1 MDKRSVYLD
10 HQTTTP
16 VLEEALQAMIPYFR
30 EAYGSPSSLHRYGL
44 QVREGL
50 SEARKQI
57 AAMINAESEE
67 DLIFTSG
74 GTESANLAI
83 KGFADANMRTKGNH
97 IVVSAIEHPSVMN
110 SVEYLT
116 KHGFEVTQVPVDDI
130 GRIHPEDVRAAITPK
145 TALVAIHLVNHDI
158 GTIQPVK
165 EIAKI
170 TAEKGIALYADALA
184 AAGWMPIDVRDLGVQ
199 LLSFSPH
206 RFYGPK
212 GIGVLY
218 RSRKARVTSH
228 IHGGVQEGGRR
239 AGTENVPA
247 IIGAGVAAEVAV
259 RDMEKNVAHVAM
271 LQKRLYDGLWKHV
284 DFIKLNGPVPG
295 PLRICNTLNLST
307 EFIEGEG
314 QLLLLDHQGIAVAS
328 GSSCVSK
335 SLKVSH
341 VLSAIKLDHALA
353 QGNIIMSLGKD
364 NTVED
369 VDYVVET
376 FSKIVH
382 KLRNMS
388 PMWKEFEEGVIDSVI
403 NPTGR
408 GKSFTQHAA
417 DISGKPAHEAEKAS
431 PLSAE
436 RTEELVREAISEAKA
451 TGDSTPDA
459 VLKRASI
466 KAGGRVDSPTLVEV
480 IKRLLG

>member
-1 MDKRSVYLD
+1 MDKRFVYLD

-16 VLEEALQAMIPYFR
+16 VLEEVLQAMLPYFR

-50 SEARKQI
+50 KEARQQI
-57 AAMINAESEE
+57 ARMINAESDE

-74 GTESANLAI
+74 GTEASNLAI
-83 KGFADANMRTKGNH
+83 KGFADANHRKGNH
-97 IVVSAIEHPSVMN
+97 LVISAIEHPSVMN

-116 KHGFEVTQVPVDDI
+116 KHGFEVTQVPVDAI
-130 GRIHPEDVRAAITPK
+130 GLINPEDVRAAITDK
-145 TALVAIHLVNHDI
+145 TILVCVHLVNHDI

-184 AAGWMPIDVRDLGVQ
+184 AAGWIPIDVQDLGVQ

-206 RFYGPK
+206 HFYGPK

-218 RSRKARVTSH
+218 RNRKARVTSH

-259 RDMEKNVAHVAM
+259 REMAQRVSHVSM
-271 LQKRLYDGLWKHV
+271 LQKRLYDGLWKH
-284 DFIKLNGPVPG
+284 IEYLKLNGPVPG

-314 QLLLLDHQGIAVAS
+314 QLLLLDYQGIAVAS

-364 NTVED
+364 NTIED
-369 VDYVVET
+369 VDYVLET
-376 FSKIVH
+376 FPKIVD

-403 NPTGR
+403 SPTGH

-417 DISGKPAHEAEKAS
+417 DISGKPAHEHSQELPATKV
-431 PLSAE
+431 
-436 RTEELVREAISEAKA
+436 EEDRK
-451 TGDSTPDA
+451 STR
-459 VLKRASI
+459 LNSI
-466 KAGGRVDSPTLVEV
+466 TP
-480 IKRLLG
+480 

>member
-16 VLEEALQAMIPYFR
+16 VLEEALQSMLPYFR

-50 SEARKQI
+50 KEARQRL
-57 AAMINAESEE
+57 AALINAESEE

-74 GTESANLAI
+74 GTEAANLAI
-83 KGFADANMRTKGNH
+83 KGFADANRRKGNH
-97 IVVSAIEHPSVMN
+97 FVISSIEHPSVMN
-110 SVEYLT
+110 SIEYLV
-116 KHGFEVTQVPVDDI
+116 KNGFEVTAVPVDAV
-130 GRIHPEDVRAAITPK
+130 GRINPEDIRNAITEK
-145 TALVAIHLVNHDI
+145 TILVAVHLVNHDI

-165 EIAKI
+165 EIGKI
-170 TAEKGIALYADALA
+170 TAEKGVALYADATA
-184 AAGWMPIDVRDLGVQ
+184 AAGWLPIDVRDLGVQ
-199 LLSFSPH
+199 LLTFSPH

-212 GIGVLY
+212 GVGVLY
-218 RSRKARVTSH
+218 RHRRARVTSL
-228 IHGGVQEGGRR
+228 IHGGVQENGRR

-247 IIGAGVAAEVAV
+247 IIGAGVAAEVAL
-259 RDMEKNVAHVAM
+259 RDSAQWISHVAL
-271 LQKRLYDGLWKHV
+271 LQRRLYDGLWKNV
-284 DFIKLNGPVPG
+284 EFIKLNGPEPG
-295 PLRICNTLNLST
+295 PLRICNQLNLST

-369 VDYVVET
+369 VDYVLET
-376 FSKIVH
+376 FPRIVN

-403 NPTGR
+403 SPTGH

-417 DISGKPAHEAEKAS
+417 DISGKPAH
-431 PLSAE
+431 
-436 RTEELVREAISEAKA
+436 
-451 TGDSTPDA
+451 
-459 VLKRASI
+459 
-466 KAGGRVDSPTLVEV
+466 
-480 IKRLLG
+480 

>member
-1 MDKRSVYLD
+1 MDKRFVYLD
-10 HQTTTP
+10 HQATTP
-16 VLEEALQAMIPYFR
+16 VLEEALQAMLPYFR

-50 SEARKQI
+50 KEARQQL
-57 AAMINAESEE
+57 AALINAESEE
-67 DLIFTSG
+67 DLILTSN
-74 GTESANLAI
+74 GTEAANLAI
-83 KGFADANMRTKGNH
+83 KGFAEANHRKGNH
-97 IVVSAIEHPSVMN
+97 FVVSATEHPSVLN
-110 SVEYLT
+110 SIEFLM
-116 KHGFEVTQVPVDDI
+116 KHGFEVTQVPVDGVGLID
-130 GRIHPEDVRAAITPK
+130 PVAVRAAITDK
-145 TALVAIHLVNHDI
+145 TVLVAVHLVNHDI
-158 GTIQPVK
+158 GTIQPIK
-165 EIAKI
+165 EIGKI
-170 TAEKGIALYADALA
+170 TAEKGIAFFVDAVA
-184 AAGWMPIDVRDLGVQ
+184 AAGWLPIDVRDLGAQ

-212 GIGVLY
+212 GVGVLY

-247 IIGAGVAAEVAV
+247 IIGAGVAAEIAV
-259 RDMEKNVAHVAM
+259 RDMSTRVEHVAA
-271 LQKRLYDGLWKHV
+271 LQKRLYDGLWKNI
-284 DFIKLNGPVPG
+284 DYIKLNGPVPG
-295 PLRICNTLNLST
+295 PLRICNQLNLST

-341 VLSAIKLDHALA
+341 VLSAIHLDHALA

-369 VDYVVET
+369 VDYVIAT
-376 FSKIVH
+376 FPNIVR
-382 KLRNMS
+382 KLRDMS

-403 NPTGR
+403 SPTGH

-417 DISGKPAHEAEKAS
+417 DISGKPAH
-431 PLSAE
+431 
-436 RTEELVREAISEAKA
+436 
-451 TGDSTPDA
+451 
-459 VLKRASI
+459 
-466 KAGGRVDSPTLVEV
+466 
-480 IKRLLG
+480 

>member
-10 HQTTTP
+10 HQTTTAT
-16 VLEEALQAMIPYFR
+16 LKEAVEAMIPYYTEVF
-30 EAYGSPSSLHRYGL
+30 GSPSSLHRYGL
-44 QVREGL
+44 QVREAL
-50 SEARKQI
+50 KEARQKI
-57 AAMINAESEE
+57 ARMINAESEE

-74 GTESANLAI
+74 GTESSNLAI
-83 KGFADANMRTKGNH
+83 KGFADANHRKGNH
-97 IVVSAIEHPSVMN
+97 IIISAIEHPSVMN

-116 KHGFEVTQVPVDDI
+116 KHGFEVTQVPVDTI
-130 GRIHPEDVRAAITPK
+130 GRINPEEVRAAITDK
-145 TALVAIHLVNHDI
+145 TILVAVHLVNHDI

-170 TAEKGIALYADALA
+170 TAAKGIALYADALA
-184 AAGWMPIDVRDLGVQ
+184 AAGWMPIDVQDLGVQ

-218 RSRKARVTSH
+218 RNRKARVTSH

-247 IIGAGVAAEVAV
+247 IIGAGVAADFAV
-259 RDMEKNVAHVAM
+259 REMAQRVEHVAM
-271 LQKRLYDGLWKHV
+271 LQKRLYDGMWGKV
-284 DFIKLNGPVPG
+284 KYIKLNGPVPG
-295 PLRICNTLNLST
+295 PLRICNTLNIST

-314 QLLLLDHQGIAVAS
+314 QLLLLDYQGIAVAS

-369 VDYVVET
+369 VDYVIET
-376 FSKIVH
+376 FPKIVD

-403 NPTGR
+403 APTGR
-408 GKSFTQHAA
+408 GKSFTEHAA
-417 DISGKPAHEAEKAS
+417 AVSGKPAH
-431 PLSAE
+431 
-436 RTEELVREAISEAKA
+436 
-451 TGDSTPDA
+451 
-459 VLKRASI
+459 
-466 KAGGRVDSPTLVEV
+466 
-480 IKRLLG
+480 

>member
-1 MDKRSVYLD
+1 MDKRFVYLD
-10 HQTTTP
+10 HQATTP
-16 VLEEALQAMIPYFR
+16 VLEEALQAMLPYFR

-50 SEARKQI
+50 KDAREQI
-57 AAMINAESEE
+57 ARMINAESGE

-74 GTESANLAI
+74 GTEAANLAI
-83 KGFADANMRTKGNH
+83 KGFAEANHRKGNH
-97 IVVSAIEHPSVMN
+97 FVVSATEHPSVLQSIEFM
-110 SVEYLT
+110 T
-116 KHGFEVTQVPVDDI
+116 KHGFEVTQVPVDTI
-130 GRIHPEDVRAAITPK
+130 GCINPEDVRAAITDK
-145 TALVAIHLVNHDI
+145 TILVAVHLVNHDI
-158 GTIQPVK
+158 GTIQPIR

-184 AAGWMPIDVRDLGVQ
+184 AAGWFPIDVQDLGVQ

-218 RSRKARVTSH
+218 RNRKARITSH
-228 IHGGVQEGGRR
+228 IHGGVQENGRR

-247 IIGAGVAAEVAV
+247 IIGAGVAAEFAA
-259 RDMEKNVAHVAM
+259 RDLAKRVEHVAA
-271 LQKRLYDGLWKHV
+271 LQKRLYEGLWKHV
-284 DFIKLNGPVPG
+284 DYIKLNGPEPG
-295 PLRICNTLNLST
+295 PLRICNQLNLST

-314 QLLLLDHQGIAVAS
+314 QLLLLDYQGIAVAS

-369 VDYVVET
+369 VDYVLET
-376 FSKIVH
+376 FPKIVH

-403 NPTGR
+403 KPTGR
-408 GKSFTQHAA
+408 GKSFTEHAA
-417 DISGKPAHEAEKAS
+417 AVSGKAAH
-431 PLSAE
+431 
-436 RTEELVREAISEAKA
+436 
-451 TGDSTPDA
+451 
-459 VLKRASI
+459 
-466 KAGGRVDSPTLVEV
+466 
-480 IKRLLG
+480 

>member
-16 VLEEALQAMIPYFR
+16 VLEEALQAMLPYFR
-30 EAYGSPSSLHRYGL
+30 EVYGSPSSLHRFGL
-44 QVREGL
+44 EVRDGL
-50 SEARKQI
+50 KEARQQI
-57 AAMINAESEE
+57 ARMINAESEE

-116 KHGFEVTQVPVDDI
+116 KHGFEVTQVPVNTI
-130 GRIHPEDVRAAITPK
+130 GQINPADVRAAITDK
-145 TALVAIHLVNHDI
+145 TILVAVHLVNHDI

-170 TAEKGIALYADALA
+170 TAEKGVVLYVDALA

-218 RSRKARVTSH
+218 RHRKARVTSH

-259 RDMEKNVAHVAM
+259 KEMAQRVGHVAM
-271 LQKRLYDGLWKHV
+271 LQKRLYDGLWKTIK
-284 DFIKLNGPVPG
+284 FIKLNGPEPG

-314 QLLLLDHQGIAVAS
+314 QLLLLDYQGIAVAS

-341 VLSAIKLDHALA
+341 VLSAIQLDHALA

-369 VDYVVET
+369 VDYVLET
-376 FSKIVH
+376 FPKIVD

-403 NPTGR
+403 APTGR
-408 GKSFTQHAA
+408 GKSFTEHAA
-417 DISGKPAHEAEKAS
+417 DISGKPAH
-431 PLSAE
+431 
-436 RTEELVREAISEAKA
+436 
-451 TGDSTPDA
+451 
-459 VLKRASI
+459 
-466 KAGGRVDSPTLVEV
+466 
-480 IKRLLG
+480 

>member
-16 VLEEALQAMIPYFR
+16 VLEEALQAMLPYFR
-30 EAYGSPSSLHRYGL
+30 EVYGSPSSLHRYGL

-50 SEARKQI
+50 KEARQQI
-57 AAMINAESEE
+57 ARMINAESDE

-83 KGFADANMRTKGNH
+83 KGFADANVRTKGNH
-97 IVVSAIEHPSVMN
+97 IVISAIEHPSVMN

-116 KHGFEVTQVPVDDI
+116 KHGFEVTQVQVDTI
-130 GRIHPEDVRAAITPK
+130 GRINPEDIRAAITPK
-145 TALVAIHLVNHDI
+145 TALVAVHLVNHDI

-184 AAGWMPIDVRDLGVQ
+184 AAGWMPVDVQDLGVQ

-218 RSRKARVTSH
+218 RNRKARVTSH

-247 IIGAGVAAEVAV
+247 IIGAGVAADFAV
-259 RDMEKNVAHVAM
+259 REMTQRIEHVAM
-271 LQKRLYDGLWKHV
+271 LQRRLYDGLWKHI
-284 DFIKLNGPVPG
+284 DYLKLNGPVPG

-314 QLLLLDHQGIAVAS
+314 QLLLLDYQGIAVAS

-364 NTVED
+364 NTIED
-369 VDYVVET
+369 VDYVIET
-376 FSKIVH
+376 FPKIVD

-403 NPTGR
+403 KPTGR

-417 DISGKPAHEAEKAS
+417 DISGKPAH
-431 PLSAE
+431 
-436 RTEELVREAISEAKA
+436 
-451 TGDSTPDA
+451 
-459 VLKRASI
+459 
-466 KAGGRVDSPTLVEV
+466 
-480 IKRLLG
+480 

>member
-1 MDKRSVYLD
+1 MDKRFVYLD

-16 VLEEALQAMIPYFR
+16 TLPEAVQAMIPYFT
-30 EAYGSPSSLHRYGL
+30 EAFGSPSSLHRYGL
-44 QVREGL
+44 QVRDAL
-50 SEARKQI
+50 KEARQQL
-57 AAMINAESEE
+57 ARLINAESEE
-67 DLIFTSG
+67 DLILTSG
-74 GTESANLAI
+74 GTEASNLAI
-83 KGFADANMRTKGNH
+83 KGFADANHRKGNH

-110 SVEYLT
+110 SLEYLT
-116 KHGFEVTQVPVDDI
+116 KHGFEITQVPVDDI
-130 GRIHPEDVRAAITPK
+130 GRINPEDVRAAITDK
-145 TALVAIHLVNHDI
+145 TVLVAVHLVNHDI

-165 EIAKI
+165 EIAKVA
-170 TAEKGIALYADALA
+170 AEKNIAVYVDALA

-212 GIGVLY
+212 GVGVLY
-218 RSRKARVTSH
+218 RNRKARVTSH

-247 IIGAGVAAEVAV
+247 IVGAGVAAEIAM
-259 RDMEKNVAHVAM
+259 RDMKQRVEHVAQ
-271 LQKRLYDGLWKHV
+271 LQERLYAGLWKRIPY
-284 DFIKLNGPVPG
+284 IKLNGPKPG

-314 QLLLLDHQGIAVAS
+314 QLLLLDNMGIAVAS

-341 VLSAIKLDHALA
+341 VLSAIHLDHALA

-364 NTVED
+364 NTAED
-369 VDYVVET
+369 VDYVVDT
-376 FSKIVH
+376 FAKIVDR
-382 KLRNMS
+382 LRNMS

-403 NPTGR
+403 SPTGR

-417 DISGKPAHEAEKAS
+417 DLSGKPAHERSQELPPAKVEA
-431 PLSAE
+431 
-436 RTEELVREAISEAKA
+436 LVREAIKEIGASSVK
-451 TGDSTPDA
+451 DVDA
-459 VLKRASI
+459 VI
-466 KAGGRVDSPTLVEV
+466 KQVRDKGAGFIDSKGLEEIVR
-480 IKRLLG
+480 KLLG

>member
-16 VLEEALQAMIPYFR
+16 LLEEALQAMIPYFR
-30 EAYGSPSSLHRYGL
+30 EAYGSPSSLHRFGL

-50 SEARKQI
+50 KESRQQI
-57 AAMINAESEE
+57 ARMINAESEE

-83 KGFADANMRTKGNH
+83 KGFADANHRKGNH
-97 IVVSAIEHPSVMN
+97 IVTSAIEHPSVMN
-110 SVEYLT
+110 SLEYLT
-116 KHGFEVTQVPVDDI
+116 KHGFEVTQVPVNTI
-130 GRIHPEDVRAAITPK
+130 GQINPADVRAAITDK
-145 TALVAIHLVNHDI
+145 TILVAVHLVNHDI

-165 EIAKI
+165 EIAKV
-170 TAEKGIALYADALA
+170 TAGKGIALYCDALA
-184 AAGWMPIDVRDLGVQ
+184 AAGWMPIDVQDLGVQ

-218 RSRKARVTSH
+218 RNRKARVTSH

-259 RDMEKNVAHVAM
+259 KEMAQRVGHVAM
-271 LQKRLYDGLWKHV
+271 LQKRLYDGLWKTIK
-284 DFIKLNGPVPG
+284 FIKLNGPEPG

-314 QLLLLDHQGIAVAS
+314 QLLLLDYQGIAVAS

-341 VLSAIKLDHALA
+341 VLSAIQLDHALA

-369 VDYVVET
+369 VDYVVDS
-376 FSKIVH
+376 FGKIVER
-382 KLRNMS
+382 LRGMS

-403 NPTGR
+403 SPTGK

-417 DISGKPAHEAEKAS
+417 DISGKPAH
-431 PLSAE
+431 
-436 RTEELVREAISEAKA
+436 
-451 TGDSTPDA
+451 
-459 VLKRASI
+459 
-466 KAGGRVDSPTLVEV
+466 
-480 IKRLLG
+480 

>member
-16 VLEEALQAMIPYFR
+16 VLEEAFQAMVPYFR

-44 QVREGL
+44 QVREAL
-50 SEARKQI
+50 REAREQL
-57 AAMINAESEE
+57 ARLINAQDED
-67 DLIFTSG
+67 DLIITSG
-74 GTESANLAI
+74 GTEASNLAI
-83 KGFADANMRTKGNH
+83 KGFADANLRQKGNH
-97 IVVSAIEHPSVMN
+97 IVVSAIEHPAVMN

-116 KHGFEVTQVPVDDI
+116 KHGFEVTQVPVDTV
-130 GRIHPEDVRAAITPK
+130 GRLNPEDVRAAITPK
-145 TALVAIHLVNHDI
+145 TALVAVHLVNHDI

-165 EIAKI
+165 EIAQVAK
-170 TAEKGIALYADALA
+170 EKGIAVYVDALA
-184 AAGWMPIDVRDLGVQ
+184 AAGWMPIDVQDLGVH

-212 GIGVLY
+212 GVGVLY
-218 RSRKARVTSH
+218 RKRGARVTSH

-239 AGTENVPA
+239 AGTENVPG
-247 IIGAGVAAEVAV
+247 IVGAGVAAEYAV
-259 RDMEKNVAHVAM
+259 KDMAQRVEHVAM

-284 DFIKLNGPVPG
+284 QYIKLNGPEPG

-364 NTVED
+364 NTIED

-376 FSKIVH
+376 FTRIVDR
-382 KLRNMS
+382 LRTMS

-403 NPTGR
+403 APTGR
-408 GKSFTQHAA
+408 GKSFTEHAA
-417 DISGKPAHEAEKAS
+417 ALSGKPAH
-431 PLSAE
+431 
-436 RTEELVREAISEAKA
+436 
-451 TGDSTPDA
+451 
-459 VLKRASI
+459 
-466 KAGGRVDSPTLVEV
+466 
-480 IKRLLG
+480 

>member
-16 VLEEALQAMIPYFR
+16 VLEEALQAMLPYFR
-30 EAYGSPSSLHRYGL
+30 EVYGSPSSLHRFGL
-44 QVREGL
+44 QVRDGL
-50 SEARKQI
+50 KEARQQI
-57 AAMINAESEE
+57 ARMINAESEE

-74 GTESANLAI
+74 GTESSNLAI
-83 KGFADANMRTKGNH
+83 KGFADANHRKGNH

-110 SVEYLT
+110 SIEYLT
-116 KHGFEVTQVPVDDI
+116 KHGFEVSSVPVNGIGQINPADI
-130 GRIHPEDVRAAITPK
+130 AAAITDK
-145 TALVAIHLVNHDI
+145 TILVCVHLVNHDI

-165 EIAKI
+165 EIGKI
-170 TAEKGIALYADALA
+170 TAGKGIALYCDALA

-218 RSRKARVTSH
+218 RNRKARVTSH

-247 IIGAGVAAEVAV
+247 IIGAGVAAEIAV
-259 RDMEKNVAHVAM
+259 KEMTQRVEHVAK
-271 LQKRLYDGLWKHV
+271 LQKRLYDGLWNHIKY
-284 DFIKLNGPVPG
+284 IKLNGPVPG
-295 PLRICNTLNLST
+295 PERICNTLNLST

-341 VLSAIKLDHALA
+341 VLSAIHLDHALA

-376 FSKIVH
+376 FPKIVD

-403 NPTGR
+403 NPTGK

-417 DISGKPAHEAEKAS
+417 DISGKPAH
-431 PLSAE
+431 
-436 RTEELVREAISEAKA
+436 
-451 TGDSTPDA
+451 
-459 VLKRASI
+459 
-466 KAGGRVDSPTLVEV
+466 
-480 IKRLLG
+480 

>member
-1 MDKRSVYLD
+1 MDKRFVYLD
-10 HQTTTP
+10 HQATTP
-16 VLEEALQAMIPYFR
+16 VLEEALQAMLPYFR

-50 SEARKQI
+50 KEARRQI
-57 AAMINAESEE
+57 ARMINAESEE

-74 GTESANLAI
+74 GTESSNLAI
-83 KGFADANMRTKGNH
+83 KGFAEANHRKGNH
-97 IVVSAIEHPSVMN
+97 FVVSAIEHPSVLQ
-110 SVEYLT
+110 SIEFLT
-116 KHGFEVTQVPVDDI
+116 KHGFEVTQVPVDAI
-130 GRIHPEDVRAAITPK
+130 GRINPEDVRAAITDK
-145 TALVAIHLVNHDI
+145 TILVAVHLVNHDI

-184 AAGWMPIDVRDLGVQ
+184 AAGWHPIDVQDLGVQ

-218 RSRKARVTSH
+218 RNRKARVTSH
-228 IHGGVQEGGRR
+228 IHGGVQENGRR

-247 IIGAGVAAEVAV
+247 IIGAGVAAEFAV
-259 RDMEKNVAHVAM
+259 RDMAQRVEHVAA
-271 LQKRLYDGLWKHV
+271 LQKRLYEGLWKHIEY
-284 DFIKLNGPVPG
+284 IKLNGPVPG
-295 PLRICNTLNLST
+295 PLRICNQLNLST

-314 QLLLLDHQGIAVAS
+314 QLLLLDYQGIAVAS

-369 VDYVVET
+369 VDYVIET
-376 FSKIVH
+376 FPKIVD

-403 NPTGR
+403 KPTGR
-408 GKSFTQHAA
+408 GKSFTEHAA
-417 DISGKPAHEAEKAS
+417 AVSGKAAH
-431 PLSAE
+431 
-436 RTEELVREAISEAKA
+436 
-451 TGDSTPDA
+451 
-459 VLKRASI
+459 
-466 KAGGRVDSPTLVEV
+466 
-480 IKRLLG
+480 

>member
-16 VLEEALQAMIPYFR
+16 VLEEALQAMLPYFR
-30 EAYGSPSSLHRYGL
+30 EAYGSPSSLHRFGL

-50 SEARKQI
+50 KEARQRL
-57 AAMINAESEE
+57 AALINAESEE

-74 GTESANLAI
+74 GTEAANLAI
-83 KGFADANMRTKGNH
+83 KGFAEANHRKGNH
-97 IVVSAIEHPSVMN
+97 LVISAIEHPSVMN

-116 KHGFEVTQVPVDDI
+116 KHGFEVTAVPVDPI
-130 GRIHPEDVRAAITPK
+130 GRINPEDIRNAITDK
-145 TALVAIHLVNHDI
+145 TILVAVHLVNHDI
-158 GTIQPVK
+158 GTIQPIK
-165 EIAKI
+165 EIGKI
-170 TAEKGIALYADALA
+170 AAEKGVALYADATA
-184 AAGWMPIDVRDLGVQ
+184 AAGWLPIDVRDLGVQ
-199 LLSFSPH
+199 LLTFSPH

-212 GIGVLY
+212 GVGVLY
-218 RSRKARVTSH
+218 RHRRARVTSL
-228 IHGGVQEGGRR
+228 IHGGVQENGRR

-247 IIGAGVAAEVAV
+247 IIGAGVAAEVAL
-259 RDMEKNVAHVAM
+259 RDSGQWVSHVTA
-271 LQKRLYDGLWKHV
+271 LQKRLYEGLWKNIEY
-284 DFIKLNGPVPG
+284 IKLNGPEPG
-295 PLRICNTLNLST
+295 PLRICNQLNLST

-314 QLLLLDHQGIAVAS
+314 QLLLLDYQGIAVAS

-364 NTVED
+364 NTTED
-369 VDYVVET
+369 VDYVLET
-376 FSKIVH
+376 FPKIVH

-403 NPTGR
+403 SPTGH

-417 DISGKPAHEAEKAS
+417 DISGKAAH
-431 PLSAE
+431 
-436 RTEELVREAISEAKA
+436 
-451 TGDSTPDA
+451 
-459 VLKRASI
+459 
-466 KAGGRVDSPTLVEV
+466 
-480 IKRLLG
+480 

>member
-16 VLEEALQAMIPYFR
+16 LLEEALQAMLPYFR
-30 EAYGSPSSLHRYGL
+30 EAYGSPSSLHRFGL

-50 SEARKQI
+50 KEAREQL
-57 AAMINAESEE
+57 ARMINAESEE

-83 KGFADANMRTKGNH
+83 KGFADANHRKGNH
-97 IVVSAIEHPSVMN
+97 IVTSAIEHPSVMN

-116 KHGFEVTQVPVDDI
+116 KHGFEVTQVPVDNI
-130 GRIHPEDVRAAITPK
+130 GRINPEDVRAALTDK
-145 TALVAIHLVNHDI
+145 TILVCVHLVNHDI

-184 AAGWMPIDVRDLGVQ
+184 AAGWMPIDVQDLGVQ

-212 GIGVLY
+212 GVGVLY
-218 RSRKARVTSH
+218 RNRRARVTSH

-247 IIGAGVAAEVAV
+247 IIGAGVAADFAMREMTQRV
-259 RDMEKNVAHVAM
+259 EHVAM
-271 LQKRLYDGLWKHV
+271 LQKRLYDGMWKQIK
-284 DFIKLNGPVPG
+284 FIKLNGPVPG

-314 QLLLLDHQGIAVAS
+314 QLLLLDHLGIAVAS

-369 VDYVVET
+369 VDYVLET
-376 FSKIVH
+376 FPKIVD

-403 NPTGR
+403 KPTGR
-408 GKSFTQHAA
+408 GKSFTEHAA
-417 DISGKPAHEAEKAS
+417 AVSGKPAH
-431 PLSAE
+431 
-436 RTEELVREAISEAKA
+436 
-451 TGDSTPDA
+451 
-459 VLKRASI
+459 
-466 KAGGRVDSPTLVEV
+466 
-480 IKRLLG
+480 

>member
-16 VLEEALQAMIPYFR
+16 LLEEALQAMIPYFR
-30 EAYGSPSSLHRYGL
+30 EAYGSPSSLHRFGL
-44 QVREGL
+44 QVRDGL
-50 SEARKQI
+50 KTARQQI

-83 KGFADANMRTKGNH
+83 KGFADANHRKGNH
-97 IVVSAIEHPSVMN
+97 LVVSAIEHPSVMN

-116 KHGFEVTQVPVDDI
+116 KHGFEVTYVPVDTI
-130 GRIHPEDVRAAITPK
+130 GRINPEDVRAAITDK
-145 TALVAIHLVNHDI
+145 TILVAVHLVNHDI

-165 EIAKI
+165 EIGKI
-170 TAEKGIALYADALA
+170 TAEKGIALYCDALA

-218 RSRKARVTSH
+218 RNRKARVTSH

-247 IIGAGVAAEVAV
+247 IIGAGVAADFAV
-259 RDMEKNVAHVAM
+259 REMAQRVEHVAM
-271 LQKRLYDGLWKHV
+271 LQRRLHDGLWNHI
-284 DFIKLNGPVPG
+284 DYIKLNGPLPG
-295 PLRICNTLNLST
+295 PLRICNTLNLRT

-314 QLLLLDHQGIAVAS
+314 QLLLLDHLGIAVAS

-341 VLSAIKLDHALA
+341 VLSAIHLDHALA

-364 NTVED
+364 NTIED
-369 VDYVVET
+369 VDYVLET
-376 FSKIVH
+376 FPKIVD

-403 NPTGR
+403 RPTGR

-417 DISGKPAHEAEKAS
+417 DISGKPAH
-431 PLSAE
+431 
-436 RTEELVREAISEAKA
+436 
-451 TGDSTPDA
+451 
-459 VLKRASI
+459 
-466 KAGGRVDSPTLVEV
+466 
-480 IKRLLG
+480 

>member
-16 VLEEALQAMIPYFR
+16 VLEEALQAMLPYFR
-30 EAYGSPSSLHRYGL
+30 EAYGSPSSLHRFGL
-44 QVREGL
+44 QAREGL
-50 SEARKQI
+50 KEAREKI

-74 GTESANLAI
+74 GTEAANLAI
-83 KGFADANMRTKGNH
+83 KGFADANLRTKGNH
-97 IVVSAIEHPSVMN
+97 IVVSAIEHPAVMN

-116 KHGFEVTQVPVDDI
+116 KHGFEVASVPVNNI
-130 GRIHPEDVRAAITPK
+130 GQIDPEAVRAAITPK
-145 TALVAIHLVNHDI
+145 TALVCVHLANHDI

-165 EIAKI
+165 EIATI
-170 TAEKGIALYADALA
+170 TAEKNIALYADATA

-199 LLSFSPH
+199 LLTFSPH

-212 GIGVLY
+212 GVGVLY
-218 RSRKARVTSH
+218 RSRRARVTSH

-239 AGTENVPA
+239 AGTENVPD

-259 RDMEKNVAHVAM
+259 RDLAKRIEHVGM
-271 LQKRLYDGLWKHV
+271 LQQRLYAGLWKNIPY
-284 DFIKLNGPVPG
+284 IKLNGPVPG
-295 PLRICNTLNLST
+295 PLRICNQLNLST

-314 QLLLLDHQGIAVAS
+314 QLLLLDNMGIAVAS

-341 VLSAIKLDHALA
+341 VLSAIQLDHALA

-376 FSKIVH
+376 FPKIVNR
-382 KLRNMS
+382 LRGMS
-388 PMWKEFEEGVIDSVI
+388 PMWKEFEEGVIDSVVS
-403 NPTGR
+403 PTGR

-417 DISGKPAHEAEKAS
+417 DLSGKPAHETPK
-431 PLSAE
+431 
-436 RTEELVREAISEAKA
+436 
-451 TGDSTPDA
+451 TGVA
-459 VLKRASI
+459 V
-466 KAGGRVDSPTLVEV
+466 G
-480 IKRLLG
+480 

>member
-16 VLEEALQAMIPYFR
+16 VLEEALQAMLPYFR
-30 EAYGSPSSLHRYGL
+30 EAYGSPSSLHRFGL

-50 SEARKQI
+50 AEARGRI

-74 GTESANLAI
+74 GTESSNLAL
-83 KGFADANMRTKGNH
+83 KGFADANKRKGNH
-97 IVVSAIEHPSVMN
+97 FVISAIEHPSVMN
-110 SVEYLT
+110 SIEYLT
-116 KHGFEVTQVPVDDI
+116 KNGFEVTAVPVNEI
-130 GRIHPEDVRAAITPK
+130 GQINPEDVRNAITEK
-145 TALVAIHLVNHDI
+145 TILVALHLVNHDI
-158 GTIQPVK
+158 GTIQPIK
-165 EIAKI
+165 EIGKI
-170 TAEKGIALYADALA
+170 TAEKGVALYVDATA
-184 AAGWMPIDVRDLGVQ
+184 AAGWLPIDVRELGVQ

-218 RSRKARVTSH
+218 RNRRARVTSH

-247 IIGAGVAAEVAV
+247 IIGAGVAAEAAV
-259 RDMEKNVAHVAM
+259 REMKQRIAHVGA
-271 LQKRLYDGLWKHV
+271 LQQRLYDGLWKNI
-284 DFIKLNGPVPG
+284 DYIKLNGPVPG
-295 PLRICNTLNLST
+295 PLRICNQLNLST

-314 QLLLLDHQGIAVAS
+314 QLLLLDYQGIAVAS

-341 VLSAIKLDHALA
+341 VLSAIHLDHALA

-364 NTVED
+364 NTNED
-369 VDYVVET
+369 VDYVLET
-376 FSKIVH
+376 FPKIVH

-403 NPTGR
+403 SPTGR

-417 DISGKPAHEAEKAS
+417 DISGKPAH
-431 PLSAE
+431 
-436 RTEELVREAISEAKA
+436 
-451 TGDSTPDA
+451 
-459 VLKRASI
+459 
-466 KAGGRVDSPTLVEV
+466 
-480 IKRLLG
+480 

>member
-10 HQTTTP
+10 HQATTP
-16 VLEEALQAMIPYFR
+16 LLEEALQAMLPYFR

-50 SEARKQI
+50 AEARHRI

-74 GTESANLAI
+74 GTESANLAL
-83 KGFADANMRTKGNH
+83 KGFADANHRKGNH
-97 IVVSAIEHPSVMN
+97 FVISAIEHPSVMN
-110 SVEYLT
+110 SIEYLV
-116 KHGFEVTQVPVDDI
+116 KNGFQVTTVPVDAV
-130 GRIHPEDVRAAITPK
+130 GRINPDDIRNAITDK
-145 TALVAIHLVNHDI
+145 TILVALHLVNHDI
-158 GTIQPVK
+158 GTIQPIK
-165 EIAKI
+165 DIGRI
-170 TAEKGIALYADALA
+170 TAEKGVTLYVDGTA
-184 AAGWMPIDVRDLGVQ
+184 AAGWLPIDVRDLGVQ
-199 LLSFSPH
+199 LLTFSPH

-212 GIGVLY
+212 GVGVLY
-218 RSRKARVTSH
+218 RNRKARVTSH

-259 RDMEKNVAHVAM
+259 RELEKRMVHVAM
-271 LQKRLYDGLWKHV
+271 LQKRLYDGLWKNIQY
-284 DFIKLNGPVPG
+284 IKLNGPEPG
-295 PLRICNTLNLST
+295 PLRVCNQLNLST

-314 QLLLLDHQGIAVAS
+314 QLLLLDYQGIAVAS

-341 VLSAIKLDHALA
+341 VLSAIHLDHALA

-364 NTVED
+364 NSIED
-369 VDYVVET
+369 VDYVVDT
-376 FSKIVH
+376 FPKIVH

-417 DISGKPAHEAEKAS
+417 ELSGKPAH
-431 PLSAE
+431 
-436 RTEELVREAISEAKA
+436 
-451 TGDSTPDA
+451 
-459 VLKRASI
+459 
-466 KAGGRVDSPTLVEV
+466 
-480 IKRLLG
+480 

>member
-16 VLEEALQAMIPYFR
+16 LLEEALQAMIPYFR
-30 EAYGSPSSLHRYGL
+30 EAYGSPSSLHRFGL

-50 SEARKQI
+50 KESRQQI
-57 AAMINAESEE
+57 ARMINAESEE

-83 KGFADANMRTKGNH
+83 KGFADANHRKGNH
-97 IVVSAIEHPSVMN
+97 IVTSAIEHPSVMN
-110 SVEYLT
+110 SLEYLT
-116 KHGFEVTQVPVDDI
+116 KHGFEVTQVPVDLI
-130 GRIHPEDVRAAITPK
+130 GQINPEDVRAAITDK
-145 TALVAIHLVNHDI
+145 TILVAVHLVNHDI

-165 EIAKI
+165 EISRI
-170 TAEKGIALYADALA
+170 TTEKGIALYVDALA
-184 AAGWMPIDVRDLGVQ
+184 AAGWMPIDVRDLGAQ

-218 RSRKARVTSH
+218 RNRKARVTSH

-247 IIGAGVAAEVAV
+247 IIGAGVAAEIAV
-259 RDMEKNVAHVAM
+259 KEMAGRVEHVGK
-271 LQKRLYDGLWKHV
+271 LQKRLYDGLWKAIK
-284 DFIKLNGPVPG
+284 FIKLNGPEPG

-314 QLLLLDHQGIAVAS
+314 QLLLLDYQGIAVAS

-341 VLSAIKLDHALA
+341 VLSAIHLDHALA

-364 NTVED
+364 NTIDD
-369 VDYVVET
+369 VDYVIAT
-376 FSKIVH
+376 FSKIVD

-403 NPTGR
+403 SPTGH

-417 DISGKPAHEAEKAS
+417 DISGKAAH
-431 PLSAE
+431 
-436 RTEELVREAISEAKA
+436 
-451 TGDSTPDA
+451 
-459 VLKRASI
+459 
-466 KAGGRVDSPTLVEV
+466 
-480 IKRLLG
+480 